1 MYQEV
6 CLVRILL
13 VDDEPDLI
21 GVATAFLKRAGISV
35 MGARSAKEARTIL
48 SNQAFDAIISD
59 YEMPGEKGLGL
70 LREIRGS
77 GDQTP
82 FIIFTGRGREEVAI
96 EALNSGADYYLQ
108 KGGETEAVFTELV
121 HFITTAIEK
130 KRIEQS
136 LSESEKRYR
145 AIVESQI
152 ELICRFSP
160 EWKIIFVNGA
170 FCRYFQ
176 VAESDVDFDEIISR
190 LNSGDREAIRN
201 LLMNLTPG
209 HPAGIAENRIVHPD
223 GTLRWQEWTFTAF
236 FSETGEVT
244 EFQAVGRDIT
254 EKRRMENTIAENL
267 NYVRALMDSIPAPVF
282 YRDTEGVYQDCNQA
296 FETLVGLKKSEIVG
310 MTIHDFFPVDLADH
324 YRHMDD
330 LIIES
335 PYVQQYEYIITNT
348 RGEQFD
354 VLFSKTGLQAAD
366 GTVKGIVGVIFDISE
381 RKKFEHIVFE
391 SEEKYRT
398 LAEYTHDWE
407 AWLSPEGKYLYVS
420 PSCERI
426 TGYTA
431 EEFLADPTLV
441 VRITHPDDLET
452 IQEHYE
458 QMPADTSGVYHLD
471 YRIITREGE
480 ERWISHFC
488 QAVYRDDGTWL
499 GRRENKRD
507 ITFRKQIE
515 KALQQANL
523 KLNLL
528 SSITRHDVLNQLTA
542 LIGYTDMAL
551 EMTGDPD
558 QRFML
563 QQVMDAANAI
573 TGQITFTRAY
583 QEIGLYKPVWQRIPV
598 TVSRASKGI
607 KIPDIRVDPCLE
619 ELEVRADPLLEKVF
633 YCLFDNSQRHGR
645 TVSTARIS
653 GHLESGSFV
662 LVYEDDGAGIGK
674 DEKERIF
681 ERGFGKN
688 TGYGLFLAREILS
701 ISGNTIKETGTP
713 GVGARFEIGF
723 PPSSFRVNRPQKHS
737 EDP

>member
-1 MYQEV
+1 MA
-6 CLVRILL
+6 RILL

-21 GVATAFLKRAGISV
+21 GVASAFLKRAGISV
-35 MGARSAKEARTIL
+35 RGARSAREARIIL
-48 SNQAFDAIISD
+48 STEPFDAIVSD
-59 YEMPGEKGLGL
+59 YEMPGEKGLCL
-70 LREIRGS
+70 LKEIRGS
-77 GDQTP
+77 GDRTP
-82 FIIFTGRGREEVAI
+82 FIIFTGRGREEVVI
-96 EALNSGADYYLQ
+96 EALNTGADFYLQ
-108 KGGETEAVFTELV
+108 KGGETEAVFTELIHV
-121 HFITTAIEK
+121 ITTAIDK
-130 KRIEQS
+130 RRIEQS
-136 LSESEKRYR
+136 LIESENRYR
-145 AIVESQI
+145 AIVESQK
-152 ELICRFSP
+152 ELICRFSTD
-160 EWKIIFVNGA
+160 WKIIFVNGA

-176 VAESDVDFDEIISR
+176 VTEQDVDFEEIINR
-190 LNSGDREAIRN
+190 LNSVDREAIRN
-201 LLMNLTPG
+201 LLMNLTPC
-209 HPAGIAENRIVHPD
+209 HPAGIAQNQITHPD
-223 GTLRWQEWTFTAF
+223 GTLRYQEWTFTAF

-282 YRDTEGVYQDCNQA
+282 YRDTEGVYKDCNQA
-296 FETLVGLKKSEIVG
+296 FENLVGLKKSEIIG
-310 MTIHDFFPVDLADH
+310 MTIRDFFPPDLADH

-335 PYVQQYEYIITNT
+335 PYIQQYEYTITNT
-348 RGEQFD
+348 RGEKFD

-381 RKKFEHIVFE
+381 RKKFEQIVFE

-426 TGYTA
+426 TGYTTG
-431 EEFLADPTLV
+431 EFLADPALV
-441 VRITHPDDLET
+441 IRITHPDDLDT
-452 IQEHYE
+452 IRKHYE
-458 QMPADTSGVYHLD
+458 HMPADTSGVYHLD

-551 EMTGDPD
+551 EMAGDPD

-563 QQVMDAANAI
+563 KQVMDAANAI

-583 QEIGLYKPVWQRIPV
+583 QEIGLYEPVWQRIPV
-598 TVSRASKGI
+598 TVRRAATGV
-607 KIPDIRVDPCLE
+607 KIPEILVDPCLE
-619 ELEVRADPLLEKVF
+619 DLEVRADPLLEKVF
-633 YCLFDNSQRHGR
+633 YCLLDNSQRHGKN
-645 TVSTARIS
+645 VSKARIS
-653 GHLESGSFV
+653 GHLQSGSLV
-662 LVYEDDGAGIGK
+662 LVYEDDGAGIGE
-674 DEKERIF
+674 DIKERIF

-701 ISGNTIKETGTP
+701 ISGNTIRETGTP

-723 PPSSFRVNRPQKHS
+723 PPSSFRVHPPQNRS
-737 EDP
+737 ADP